1 MGSLVGL
8 INVSAKLVASVTRRL
23 SREKLVLLRI
33 IAFKFLQAVPVI
45 LIISILAFLLLSL
58 LPGDPAIIIAGE
70 QASPE
75 AVERVRQQL
84 GLDRPF
90 LQQLAIW
97 LLNLAQGNFG
107 SSLILNQSVLSAVGE
122 RLPVTLSL
130 TALSISVTIPVGVFL
145 GSLAAYYQRSWI
157 DAGVMT
163 FALVG
168 VSVPAFWIA
177 ILGIILF
184 SVRLGWVPS
193 SGFAPISQGFGA
205 WFSSVILPALILSL
219 FQIGFLAR
227 MTRSAMLDVLSQD
240 FIRTARA
247 KGLSE
252 WRTVGK
258 HALRNA
264 LILIITATGI
274 LVSTAIGGSVVIE
287 QVFALPGIGRMVVQ
301 AILARDYPLVQGT
314 MLIFGFTFVMINLLV
329 DVLYTLA
336 DPRVRH
342 D

>member
-1 MGSLVGL
+1 VRSE
-8 INVSAKLVASVTRRL
+8 NQHRL
-23 SREKLVLLRI
+23 SGELALLRI

-75 AVERVRQQL
+75 AVEHVRQQL

-130 TALSISVTIPVGVFL
+130 AALSIAVTIPVGVFL
-145 GSLAAYYQRSWI
+145 GSLAAYYRQSWI

-163 FALVG
+163 FALLG
-168 VSVPAFWIA
+168 VSIPAFWIA

-193 SGFAPISQGFGA
+193 SGFTPISQGVGP
-205 WFSSVILPALILSL
+205 WLSSVILPALILSL

-227 MTRSAMLDVLSQD
+227 MTRSAMLDVMGQD

-252 WRTVGK
+252 WRTVSK

-274 LVSTAIGGSVVIE
+274 LLSTAIGGSVVIE

-314 MLIFGFTFVMINLLV
+314 MLIFGFTFVLINLIV

>member
-1 MGSLVGL
+1 
-8 INVSAKLVASVTRRL
+8 
-23 SREKLVLLRI
+23 
-33 IAFKFLQAVPVI
+33 VPVI
-45 LIISILAFLLLSL
+45 LIISVLAFLLLSL
-58 LPGDPAIIIAGE
+58 LPGDPAIIIAGD

-75 AVERVRQQL
+75 AVEHVRQQL

-130 TALSISVTIPVGVFL
+130 AALSISITIPVGVFL
-145 GSLAAYYQRSWI
+145 GSLAAYYRQSWI

-163 FALVG
+163 FALIG
-168 VSVPAFWIA
+168 VSIPAFWIA

-193 SGFAPISQGFGA
+193 SGFTPISLGIGP

-227 MTRSAMLDVLSQD
+227 MTRSAMLDVMGQD

-274 LVSTAIGGSVVIE
+274 LLSTAIGGSVVIE

-314 MLIFGFTFVMINLLV
+314 MLIFGFAFVLINLIV

>member
-1 MGSLVGL
+1 VRSE
-8 INVSAKLVASVTRRL
+8 NQHRL
-23 SREKLVLLRI
+23 SGELALLRI

-75 AVERVRQQL
+75 AVEHVRQQL

-97 LLNLAQGNFG
+97 LLNLVQGNFG

-130 TALSISVTIPVGVFL
+130 AALSIAVTIPVGVFL
-145 GSLAAYYQRSWI
+145 GSLAAYYRQSWI

-163 FALVG
+163 FALLG
-168 VSVPAFWIA
+168 VSIPAFWIA

-184 SVRLGWVPS
+184 SVHLGWVPS
-193 SGFAPISQGFGA
+193 SGFTPISQGVGP
-205 WFSSVILPALILSL
+205 WLSSVILPALILSL

-227 MTRSAMLDVLSQD
+227 MTRSAMLDVMGQD

-252 WRTVGK
+252 WRTVSK

-274 LVSTAIGGSVVIE
+274 LLSTAIGGSVVIE

-314 MLIFGFTFVMINLLV
+314 MLIFGFTFVLINLIV

>member
-1 MGSLVGL
+1 M
-8 INVSAKLVASVTRRL
+8 A
-23 SREKLVLLRI
+23 LLRI

-75 AVERVRQQL
+75 AVEHVRQQL

-130 TALSISVTIPVGVFL
+130 AALSIAVTIPVGVFL
-145 GSLAAYYQRSWI
+145 GSLAAYYRQSWI

-163 FALVG
+163 FALLG
-168 VSVPAFWIA
+168 VSIPAFWIA
-177 ILGIILF
+177 ILGIIPF
-184 SVRLGWVPS
+184 SVHLGWVPS
-193 SGFAPISQGFGA
+193 SGFTPISQGVGP
-205 WFSSVILPALILSL
+205 WLSSVILPALILSL
-219 FQIGFLAR
+219 LQIGFLAR
-227 MTRSAMLDVLSQD
+227 MTRSAMLDVMGQD

-274 LVSTAIGGSVVIE
+274 LLSTAIGGSVVIE

-314 MLIFGFTFVMINLLV
+314 MLIFGFTFVLINLIV

>member
-1 MGSLVGL
+1 
-8 INVSAKLVASVTRRL
+8 VTSENPHRL
-23 SREKLVLLRI
+23 SGELALLRI

-45 LIISILAFLLLSL
+45 VIISILAFLLLSL

-75 AVERVRQQL
+75 AVEHVRQQL

-97 LLNLAQGNFG
+97 LLNLAQGDFG

-130 TALSISVTIPVGVFL
+130 AALSIAVTLPVGVFL
-145 GSLAAYYQRSWI
+145 GSLAAYYRQSWI

-163 FALVG
+163 FALLG

-193 SGFAPISQGFGA
+193 SGFTPISQGVGP
-205 WFSSVILPALILSL
+205 WLSSVILPALILSL

-227 MTRSAMLDVLSQD
+227 MTRSAMLDVLGQD

-252 WRTVGK
+252 WRTVSK

-264 LILIITATGI
+264 LILIITAMGI
-274 LVSTAIGGSVVIE
+274 LLSTAIGGSVVIE

-314 MLIFGFTFVMINLLV
+314 MLIFGFTFVLINLIV

>member
-1 MGSLVGL
+1 M
-8 INVSAKLVASVTRRL
+8 A
-23 SREKLVLLRI
+23 LLRI

-130 TALSISVTIPVGVFL
+130 AALSISVTIPVGVFL
-145 GSLAAYYQRSWI
+145 GSVAAYYRQSWI

-163 FALVG
+163 FALLG
-168 VSVPAFWIA
+168 VSIPAFWIA

-193 SGFAPISQGFGA
+193 SGFTPISQGVGP
-205 WFSSVILPALILSL
+205 WLSSVILPALILSL

-227 MTRSAMLDVLSQD
+227 MTRSAMLDVLGQD

-252 WRTVGK
+252 WRTVSK

-274 LVSTAIGGSVVIE
+274 LIEHGDRRLGCHRTGVRAAGHRPHGGAGDPGPRLPAGAGNHADLRLHLRAD
-287 QVFALPGIGRMVVQ
+287 QPDRRCALHARRSPG
-301 AILARDYPLVQGT
+301 AP
-314 MLIFGFTFVMINLLV
+314 
-329 DVLYTLA
+329 
-336 DPRVRH
+336 
-342 D
+342 

>member
-1 MGSLVGL
+1 MV
-8 INVSAKLVASVTRRL
+8 
-23 SREKLVLLRI
+23 
-33 IAFKFLQAVPVI
+33 KFLQAVPVV

-58 LPGDPAIIIAGE
+58 LPGDPALVIAGE
-70 QASPE
+70 QASPA
-75 AVERVRQQL
+75 AVEHVRQQL

-90 LQQLAIW
+90 VEQLAIW
-97 LLNLAQGNFG
+97 LFNLARGNFG

-130 TALSISVTIPVGVFL
+130 AVVSICFTIPVGVFL
-145 GSLAAYYQRSWI
+145 GSLAAYYRRSWI
-157 DAGVMT
+157 DSLVMT
-163 FALVG
+163 TALLG
-168 VSVPAFWIA
+168 VSIPAFWIA
-177 ILGIILF
+177 ILGVILF
-184 SVRLGWVPS
+184 SVKLGWVPS
-193 SGFAPISQGFGA
+193 SGFAPISQGVGA
-205 WFSSVILPALILSL
+205 WFGSIVLPALILSL

-240 FIRTARA
+240 YIRTARA
-247 KGLSE
+247 KGMSE

-274 LVSTAIGGSVVIE
+274 LLSAAIGGSVIIE

-301 AILARDYPLVQGT
+301 AIMARDYPLVQGT
-314 MLIFGFTFVMINLLV
+314 MLILGFTFVIINLLV
-329 DVLYTLA
+329 DILYTLA

>member
-1 MGSLVGL
+1 L
-8 INVSAKLVASVTRRL
+8 A
-23 SREKLVLLRI
+23 LLRI

-45 LIISILAFLLLSL
+45 LIISILAVLLLSL

-75 AVERVRQQL
+75 AVEHVRQQL

-130 TALSISVTIPVGVFL
+130 AALSIAVTIPVGVFL
-145 GSLAAYYQRSWI
+145 GSLAAYYRQSWI

-163 FALVG
+163 FALLG
-168 VSVPAFWIA
+168 VSIPAFWIA

-184 SVRLGWVPS
+184 SVHLGWVPS
-193 SGFAPISQGFGA
+193 SGFTPISQGVGP
-205 WFSSVILPALILSL
+205 WLSSVILPALILSL

-227 MTRSAMLDVLSQD
+227 MTRSAMLDVMGQD

-252 WRTVGK
+252 WRTVSK

-274 LVSTAIGGSVVIE
+274 LLSTAIGGSVVIE

-314 MLIFGFTFVMINLLV
+314 MLIFGFTFVLINLIV